1 MPWRETLFWRSWL
14 LPGFLRLTA
23 KAQRRQREI
32 AKQAK
37 RQCHSCLAPS
47 EASPCCFGCKSA
59 PSIKVLTNSVL
70 FERMNEDMDKDLNMG
85 SILSDE
91 TIEQAGARLFD
102 AILEVA
108 SGVIAITSHCDLQH
122 GSAAI

>member
-1 MPWRETLFWRSWL
+1 
-14 LPGFLRLTA
+14 
-23 KAQRRQREI
+23 
-32 AKQAK
+32 
-37 RQCHSCLAPS
+37 
-47 EASPCCFGCKSA
+47 
-59 PSIKVLTNSVL
+59 
-70 FERMNEDMDKDLNMG
+70 MNEDMDKDLNMG

-108 SGVIAITSHCDLQH
+108 SGVIAIPSHCDLQH